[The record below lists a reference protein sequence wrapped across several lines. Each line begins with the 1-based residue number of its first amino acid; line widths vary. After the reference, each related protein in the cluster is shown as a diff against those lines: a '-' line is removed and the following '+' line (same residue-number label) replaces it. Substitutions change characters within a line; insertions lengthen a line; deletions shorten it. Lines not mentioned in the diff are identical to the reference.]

1 MELTVER
8 AKTLNIP
15 DGIVQ
20 WAEDGL
26 FDKYKSYTV
35 LESEGQ
41 LIIRFHND

>member
-8 AKTLNIP
+8 AKALNIP

-20 WAEDGL
+20 WAENGL

-35 LESEGQ
+35 LESEEQ